1 MNLKE
6 KISKT
11 ELIGLYRD
19 MALIREF
26 ENETYRQYMQ
36 KQIKGF
42 LHVYSGEE
50 AIAVGIMC
58 VLKEHDYI
66 TTHYRDHGHALARGL
81 DPKRIMAELFGK
93 ATGYSKGKGG
103 SMHLFD
109 SSRRFMGNVR
119 K

>member
-1 MNLKE
+1 MPRAKLFIYSLLGDNKNLNLKE

-50 AIAVGIMC
+50 AIAVGVVAEVTVGAVGMRVIA
-58 VLKEHDYI
+58 EI
-66 TTHYRDHGHALARGL
+66 AAGAR
-81 DPKRIMAELFGK
+81 
-93 ATGYSKGKGG
+93 
-103 SMHLFD
+103 
-109 SSRRFMGNVR
+109 
-119 K
+119 